1 MAGKIVGITIDI
13 AGKTSGLVSSLKSA
27 DSALSKTNSAL
38 KSVNNALKFDSSNVD
53 LLKSKSQ
60 LLGEA
65 IAANSEKLDVLKA
78 TAEKAMETLGQE
90 GGTTTEQMA
99 ELQAEISRTEQ
110 TLAGLETEAANTN
123 SALDSIGSDAAGEL
137 DDLAGSAEGAAG
149 ALGDI
154 DSTAGNVTDRL
165 GEIAKKC
172 QETGE
177 AINKNVSEPLQKL
190 GKLSIDAFNEVD
202 GGMDI
207 IIKKTGATGG
217 ALDELEDVYENV
229 FGSMP
234 VSADQAG
241 SAIGELNTR
250 MGLTG
255 QALEDTA
262 KMFLQFSEITDSDV
276 GSSVASVSK
285 IMTKFG
291 QDSSQTGNVLGL
303 MAKASQ
309 QSGISV
315 ESLTGSL
322 ESNGAQ
328 LKEMG
333 FDLTESVNL
342 LSMLESNG
350 VDASTAMTA
359 FKKEVANA
367 TKEGQSAEDALNGM
381 IDSIKNASSDTE
393 ALQRATELF
402 GSKGA
407 PEMTQAI
414 REGRLSIEDLSGS
427 LESYGTVVN
436 DTFEATQDPP
446 DKAKVAFNN
455 LKLAGSELGSSILQT
470 LTPAISGLT
479 KVAQGLNQWFSNL
492 DPTTQKVI
500 VTVALLAA
508 TIGPLLI
515 VVAKVITA
523 VQTIMTILPALKG
536 AIAAVNAT
544 LAANPI
550 ALVVAA
556 IAALIAIFVT
566 LWNNCEEFREFWI
579 GLWEALQEGASVVID
594 GISTAFTQLGEGF
607 QVVGDGIMLLFD
619 SIGTT
624 FSTLGDTLGTIAGTI
639 TDAFQTMADTVGGIF
654 NGMWEV
660 IKGVINTIIGG
671 VNGMIAGIEGGLNA
685 VIGALNTLHWEIPS
699 WVPGLGGYGF
709 GFDIPK
715 ASFGRIPELAT
726 GAVIKP
732 NSPFLAVL
740 GDQTQGTNIEA
751 PLATIQQALIDAL
764 KSPQAA
770 GASGGPSVIN
780 LYVGNEKFGTAVAN
794 ANSRNAYISGGR

>member
-65 IAANSEKLDVLKA
+65 IASNSDKLDVLRA

-381 IDSIKNASSDTE
+381 IDSIKNDREDSI
-393 ALQRATELF
+393 ALYADVYR
-402 GSKGA
+402 
-407 PEMTQAI
+407 
-414 REGRLSIEDLSGS
+414 RVGRFSEFLNKYPNVKFDKDIIN
-427 LESYGTVVN
+427 TVI
-436 DTFEATQDPP
+436 
-446 DKAKVAFNN
+446 KAEKM
-455 LKLAGSELGSSILQT
+455 
-470 LTPAISGLT
+470 
-479 KVAQGLNQWFSNL
+479 
-492 DPTTQKVI
+492 
-500 VTVALLAA
+500 LAA
-508 TIGPLLI
+508 
-515 VVAKVITA
+515 
-523 VQTIMTILPALKG
+523 KG
-536 AIAAVNAT
+536 DTKCHN
-544 LAANPI
+544 
-550 ALVVAA
+550 
-556 IAALIAIFVT
+556 
-566 LWNNCEEFREFWI
+566 
-579 GLWEALQEGASVVID
+579 
-594 GISTAFTQLGEGF
+594 LGE
-607 QVVGDGIMLLFD
+607 
-619 SIGTT
+619 
-624 FSTLGDTLGTIAGTI
+624 
-639 TDAFQTMADTVGGIF
+639 
-654 NGMWEV
+654 
-660 IKGVINTIIGG
+660 
-671 VNGMIAGIEGGLNA
+671 
-685 VIGALNTLHWEIPS
+685 
-699 WVPGLGGYGF
+699 
-709 GFDIPK
+709 
-715 ASFGRIPELAT
+715 
-726 GAVIKP
+726 
-732 NSPFLAVL
+732 FL
-740 GDQTQGTNIEA
+740 E
-751 PLATIQQALIDAL
+751 
-764 KSPQAA
+764 
-770 GASGGPSVIN
+770 
-780 LYVGNEKFGTAVAN
+780 EKK
-794 ANSRNAYISGGR
+794 